1 MRTIR
6 KNEKYHRLDKK
17 SAEKEAPSLRMLLIS
32 ICFIIYTLFFVIYLI
47 IDNLFITNEG
57 FDRNAIIVCS
67 SFIIMSFSFYWV
79 AKVHIRAYQ
88 RVFSETLGENGLKAL
103 PKWKRYIAFIRQA
116 AGIHQDPPNRETHPK
131 EYRSFIWKRR
141 LARGIYG
148 TFSIVTLSLMAY
160 HWDGLTIERIET
172 IGGLIIW
179 AIALRKW
186 L

>member
-1 MRTIR
+1 MKSIVDWIE
-6 KNEKYHRLDKK
+6 KN
-17 SAEKEAPSLRMLLIS
+17 AAKEAPSMRMLIVCF
-32 ICFIIYTLFFVIYLI
+32 CFIVGG
-47 IDNLFITNEG
+47 NLFTLICVKDIIFIDKRSLTIDE
-57 FDRNAIIVCS
+57 AILFS
-67 SFIIMSFSFYWV
+67 SFVVVSMICCIV

-88 RVFSETLGENGLKAL
+88 RVFSETIGENGLKAL

-131 EYRSFIWKRR
+131 EYRSFMWKRR

-160 HWDGLTIERIET
+160 YWDGLTIERIET